1 MGEKI
6 LREKGLVV
14 RHSVV
19 ELIEHWAI
27 ALSGLAL
34 VLSGMFEMPMAN
46 RYYISSVPGLAW
58 SADYIVSLKV
68 HYAASI
74 VFVAAALFHAV
85 YHGLRG
91 DRGMIPRKG
100 DIRTSIE
107 VMKSFFG
114 TGKEPP
120 FHKYLPEQRL
130 AYIGMAA
137 IIAMLIVSGLV
148 KTYKNIYAP
157 DMSYAV
163 VLWAT
168 WVHNIGFVL
177 FVLAF
182 LAHMAAIVL
191 KPNRPML
198 RGILTGAVRLDY
210 AEHRH
215 PLWIGELEKTSGGI
229 VEAAKAPEPAQPVP
243 KAEETP
249 QQSDDEKIEGDESMS
264 KTEMLPQVTD
274 GNFDQQVLKAEKP
287 CLVDFWAPWCGPCK
301 AVGPVLEDLA
311 GVYEDRVHIVK
322 LNIDENPNTPM
333 LCRVRSVPTLILYRG
348 GKELDRIVGL
358 APKAKLEELIEKG
371 FGA

>member
-1 MGEKI
+1 M
-6 LREKGLVV
+6 V
-14 RHSVV
+14 RHSIV
-19 ELIEHWAI
+19 ELAEHWAV

-34 VLSGMFEMPMAN
+34 LLSGMFQLPMGS
-46 RYYISSVPGLAW
+46 RYYINSVPGLAW
-58 SADYIVSLKV
+58 AGDYMVSLNV

-91 DRGMIPRKG
+91 DRGMLPRKG
-100 DIRTSIE
+100 DLRTSIE

-114 TGKEPP
+114 KGKEPP

-130 AYIGMAA
+130 AYVGMAA
-137 IIAMLIVSGLV
+137 IITMLIVSGLV

-177 FVLAF
+177 FALAF

-215 PLWIGELEKTSGGI
+215 PLWIAEIEGAEPEDRTEPSATPTE
-229 VEAAKAPEPAQPVP
+229 EAAGSEDVPAPAESVAEAPADKPAEVKETAMPPAVETAEP
-243 KAEETP
+243 
-249 QQSDDEKIEGDESMS
+249 
-264 KTEMLPQVTD
+264 
-274 GNFDQQVLKAEKP
+274 
-287 CLVDFWAPWCGPCK
+287 
-301 AVGPVLEDLA
+301 
-311 GVYEDRVHIVK
+311 
-322 LNIDENPNTPM
+322 
-333 LCRVRSVPTLILYRG
+333 
-348 GKELDRIVGL
+348 
-358 APKAKLEELIEKG
+358 KG
-371 FGA
+371 